1 MRIRFWFILVTVLA
15 LLSCKDGGKPA
26 PEGRLPILGARQTGP
41 NGDTIYQTIPGFSF
55 LNQDSV
61 FISQDSLDGKIYVAD
76 FFFTTCPTICP
87 IMTKNMVDVYEAFKG
102 NPRVKIYSHSIDP
115 RNDSVPVLKAYS
127 DALGV
132 TSGTWHMVTGDKME
146 IFAMAKAYMVSAL
159 EDPTAPGGLVHSG
172 AFILI
177 DPDRRIRGYYDGTK
191 PEEVKELIADI
202 QRLMNEYFPG

>member
-1 MRIRFWFILVTVLA
+1 MRISYWFILATALA
-15 LLSCKDGGKPA
+15 LFACNNGGKPA
-26 PEGRLPILGARQTGP
+26 AEGRLPILGARQAGP
-41 NGDTIYQTIPGFSF
+41 NGDTTYQTIPGFSF

-87 IMTKNMVDVYEAFKG
+87 IMTKNMVDVYDAYKG

-115 RNDSVPVLKAYS
+115 RHDSVAVLKAYA

-132 TSGTWHMVTGDKME
+132 SSDTWHMVTGDKLE